1 MIRRSRKKAGAA
13 DEEPLLFDF
22 VAEVEAKPPKPV
34 AAKTSEPRS
43 EKTDR
48 PARLAKPETKP
59 KSREKSDAET
69 GANRET
75 AQEPQGV
82 IAAKPAVAQEPKAA
96 QAPEARAE
104 SVTAFTRR
112 VKTLL
117 ETGLAAGWVRG
128 EVSNLRVQASGHM
141 YFSLKDAGAQLSA
154 VLFRGDA
161 ARQTVRLRDG
171 QQVLVFGRVSVYEAR
186 GQYQLVVREVV
197 EDGVGRLQQEFEA
210 LKRRLAAEGLFDAER
225 KHELPTMPRTIGFI
239 TSPTG
244 AAVQDFLRILA
255 RRGWRGRVVVLPA
268 RVQGAEAAG
277 EMVEALRVAEFLG
290 IFDLLVIGRGGGS
303 LEDLWAFNEEPLV
316 RAVAACPIPIISA
329 VGHEIDFTLCDFAAD
344 LRAETPSGAAEH
356 ISSGFVAVEERVRQL
371 GEALYRGTQRGI
383 DVWQQRV
390 LRVESRLKLL
400 SPRAQIEQYAL
411 RLDDYANRLGA
422 ALRMGMQEAR
432 HRLAAI
438 QGAWARV
445 SPEMRL
451 EQLAQQLDG
460 MEKRLHSV
468 SAHSVLQRGFAIVR
482 DEAGR
487 PVTQRAGLAAGQR
500 VETEFADGRVPM
512 RVEQ

>member
-1 MIRRSRKKAGAA
+1 MTRRTRKKADA
-13 DEEPLLFDF
+13 DAGVANELLLFDF
-22 VAEVEAKPPKPV
+22 ADEPLAETREVKAAPK
-34 AAKTSEPRS
+34 KT
-43 EKTDR
+43 EK
-48 PARLAKPETKP
+48 PARLAKPEASQ
-59 KSREKSDAET
+59 KSEA
-69 GANRET
+69 G
-75 AQEPQGV
+75 
-82 IAAKPAVAQEPKAA
+82 AVALPEPETQPEVA
-96 QAPEARAE
+96 QKPEVRAE

-161 ARQTVRLRDG
+161 ARQSVRLRDG

-210 LKRRLAAEGLFDAER
+210 LKRRLAAEGLFDAKR
-225 KHELPTMPRTIGFI
+225 KRELPALPRTIGFI

-244 AAVQDFLRILA
+244 AAVQDFLRILV

-277 EMVEALRVAEFLG
+277 EMVEALRVAQALG

-316 RAVAACPIPIISA
+316 RAVAACPIPLISA

-371 GEALYRGTQRGI
+371 GEGLCRAAQSGLDG
-383 DVWQQRV
+383 WQQRV

-422 ALRMGMQEAR
+422 ALRMGMQDAR
-432 HRLAAI
+432 HRLAAVE
-438 QGAWARV
+438 GAWARV
-445 SPEMRL
+445 SPEL
-451 EQLAQQLDG
+451 KLGQWAQQIDG
-460 MEKRLHSV
+460 LEKRLHSV
-468 SAHSVLQRGFAIVR
+468 SPHSVLQRGFAIVR

-487 PVTQRAGLAAGQR
+487 PVTQRAGLEAGQH